1 MAPCLFDEIVAGTR
15 PAHLVL
21 DEGEVLGFL
30 DVRPLF
36 EGHTL
41 VIPKVHVE
49 TLSELPGE
57 LLRPLFDAGR
67 RVAGAQR
74 RALDA
79 DGTFFALNEVISQS
93 VPHVHLHVVPRR
105 KGDGLRGFFW
115 PRLRYEDD
123 GAAAAM
129 AARLRGAL

>member
-1 MAPCLFDEIVAGTR
+1 VAPCLFDEIVAGTR